1 MKAHSVTKKHTHIDA
16 TKHNQHGTTTNLI
29 QRLPIRLKMILI
41 ITILQSLL
49 SLTTSTSTPTPT
61 YQSEIDAI
69 GSIPTTTKTTT
80 KTNYQNLQS
89 ILDTQNVGSTIP
101 RISLLLNQTVIHMQ
115 TILRNPNNY
124 YNACNSNLIW
134 TMLIQV
140 TLSAERFQARIMM
153 QMKILTRGNANQQK
167 SNTSKE
173 QKMEKKF
180 QHIFEEFMNLLDQ
193 FEQYARC
200 GRLHEIDT
208 TQNNKQ
214 KPCPTETNCLQ
225 YQIED

>member
-1 MKAHSVTKKHTHIDA
+1 MKAHSVTKRHAHIDA

-49 SLTTSTSTPTPT
+49 SQTTSTSTPTPT

-167 SNTSKE
+167 SNTSKQ

>member
-1 MKAHSVTKKHTHIDA
+1 MKAHSVTQKHTHIVA

-49 SLTTSTSTPTPT
+49 SQTTSTPTPT

-167 SNTSKE
+167 SNTSKQ

-214 KPCPTETNCLQ
+214 KPCPIETNCLQ

>member
-16 TKHNQHGTTTNLI
+16 AKHNQHGTTTNLI

-49 SLTTSTSTPTPT
+49 SQTTSTPTPT

-69 GSIPTTTKTTT
+69 GSIPTTPKTTT

-167 SNTSKE
+167 SNTSKQ

-214 KPCPTETNCLQ
+214 KPCPIETNCLQ

>member
-49 SLTTSTSTPTPT
+49 SQTTSTPTPT

-167 SNTSKE
+167 SNTSKQ

-214 KPCPTETNCLQ
+214 KPCPIETNCLQ

>member
-29 QRLPIRLKMILI
+29 QRLPIRLQMILI

-49 SLTTSTSTPTPT
+49 SQTTSTSTPTST

-69 GSIPTTTKTTT
+69 GSITTTTKITT

-167 SNTSKE
+167 SNTSKQ

-214 KPCPTETNCLQ
+214 KPCPIETNCLQ